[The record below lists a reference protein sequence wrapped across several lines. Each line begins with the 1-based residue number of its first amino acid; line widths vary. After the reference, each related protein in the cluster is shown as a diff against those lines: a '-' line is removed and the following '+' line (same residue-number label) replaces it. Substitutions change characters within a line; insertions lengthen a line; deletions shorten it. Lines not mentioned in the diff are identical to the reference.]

1 MCFRYAVVVASV
13 VVLKVSTNTGER
25 GTGNG
30 ERGTGVWER
39 VYSGNLPDNLIQ
51 NGGRRKQ
58 REQVR
63 KCHGCKGEFLLA
75 VYQDDSTF
83 LLA

>member
-1 MCFRYAVVVASV
+1 MYETAPNLGF
-13 VVLKVSTNTGER
+13 LDVSNTRNRER

-58 REQVR
+58 RGN
-63 KCHGCKGEFLLA
+63 K
-75 VYQDDSTF
+75 
-83 LLA
+83 